1 MTSSSWSRAAF
12 VAAVGDAVRAPSIH
26 NSQPWRFRYR
36 ADAIDVLVDPSRA
49 LPACDPTGRAA
60 RVSCGAAAYNLMLAL
75 AAGGAPARYTTGI
88 GATVVRL
95 TPAAPRPPTPAEQ
108 RLHRQ
113 IGRRHTNRAAFADT
127 PVEPAALAALTE
139 AAHAEDGWLEVV
151 TGDRLDAVAGLVR
164 AADRELTADAAYLAE
179 LRAWTSEADHRVE
192 GVDRQA
198 AGAAQHPG
206 ELLARRD
213 FGGAAQDT
221 THDLARAPVVAVV
234 GVAGDGPADETR
246 AGMMLQRVLLTA
258 ADLGLATA
266 MYSQPIEVPAV
277 RARLRDLLGRP
288 DLPQLVLR
296 FGYAPTT
303 CYTGRRPVAD
313 VVDVGDG

>member
-1 MTSSSWSRAAF
+1 MTFPSWSRAAF
-12 VAAVGDAVRAPSIH
+12 VAAVGDAVWAPSIH

-36 ADAIDVLVDPSRA
+36 DGAIDVLVDPARA

-60 RVSCGAAAYNLMLAL
+60 RVSCGAAAFNLTLAL
-75 AAGGAPARYTTGI
+75 AAGGAPARYTMGLGDT
-88 GATVVRL
+88 AVRL
-95 TPAAPRPPTPAEQ
+95 TPDVPRPPTPAER

-113 IGRRHTNRAAFADT
+113 IRRRHTNRAAFADT
-127 PVEPAALAALTE
+127 PVGPAALTALTE
-139 AAHAEDGWLEVV
+139 AAHAEGGWLELV

-164 AADRELTADAAYLAE
+164 TADRELAADAAYLAE
-179 LRAWTSEADHRVE
+179 LRVWTSAADHRVE

-198 AGAAQHPG
+198 AGAAPHPG

-213 FGGAAQDT
+213 FGGAEHED
-221 THDLARAPVVAVV
+221 THDLVRDPVVAVV
-234 GVAGDGPADETR
+234 GAAGDGPADEAR

-277 RARLRDLLGRP
+277 RVRLRDLLGRP

-303 CYTGRRPVAD
+303 CYTGRRPVGD
-313 VVDVGDG
+313 VIEG